1 MLRGGRGGET
11 ASKIGSSAAAF
22 QSFWGQL
29 ENKRVQTPRD
39 TCAEFGE
46 ACVAGS
52 GRFRGNVGRNPLRC
66 HLLLP
71 FGPPQCWRSS
81 TMTPSR
87 PPGPW
92 FLAQAPSKLS
102 IRPASTSTRP
112 PWCDDFQRFERAK
125 SSAGLGAHPPY
136 CADRFCDGRVLASRR
151 RAHRS
156 WWGLRAKWPHAKC
169 GAAALFCGVPPRLT
183 PWAVR
188 NSLGLP
194 TGAFWL
200 RTRPKKFLV

>member
-1 MLRGGRGGET
+1 
-11 ASKIGSSAAAF
+11 
-22 QSFWGQL
+22 
-29 ENKRVQTPRD
+29 
-39 TCAEFGE
+39 
-46 ACVAGS
+46 
-52 GRFRGNVGRNPLRC
+52 
-66 HLLLP
+66 
-71 FGPPQCWRSS
+71 
-81 TMTPSR
+81 MTPSR

-102 IRPASTSTRP
+102 IRPASTSMRP
-112 PWCDDFQRFERAK
+112 PRCDDFQRFERAK

-136 CADRFCDGRVLASRR
+136 CADRFCGGRVPASRR

-188 NSLGLP
+188 NSLGH
-194 TGAFWL
+194 
-200 RTRPKKFLV
+200 TRPKMSRLIEFHGFLPFLRLCALIPIPVEPIAPRIREWSPQPSKAGVAPISIRGKARLETRLTPHRRCIRAVVGGASLDRRPETSS